1 MIRVEKDKAKVDL
14 GKIPDPLCF
23 YPVFLKVDC
32 STSKEEESNAK
43 IGNEDL
49 YTIHL
54 TSPVRRASPAN
65 YKTTEQ
71 EVELMGGGKTAK
83 VF

>member
-43 IGNEDL
+43 
-49 YTIHL
+49 
-54 TSPVRRASPAN
+54 VRF
-65 YKTTEQ
+65 Q
-71 EVELMGGGKTAK
+71 
-83 VF
+83 F